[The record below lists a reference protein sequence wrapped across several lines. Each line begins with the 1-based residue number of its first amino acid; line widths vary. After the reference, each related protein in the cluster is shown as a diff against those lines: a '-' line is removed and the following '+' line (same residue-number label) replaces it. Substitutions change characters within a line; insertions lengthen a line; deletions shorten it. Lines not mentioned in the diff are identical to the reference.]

1 MARKFVL
8 IDPSIA
14 SIAGHYYEYAVHVL
28 EAAQRAGYEPY
39 LATHQRFAKSPHK
52 APWRTFALYR
62 VGYWVDKGAPGW
74 VERLLSVAGSLR
86 FRWRLFL
93 NYSMFGLL
101 WAVRDRFGEFLLK
114 QPIDRTHLLSL
125 ATLIPAAILVKV
137 LRFLGLLLFL
147 PVMLLVFLCRSTIR
161 LLKAGG
167 FPESYVRS
175 LLADVADLARFLL
188 QLFAR
193 RNQFRSW
200 LRQYRMLRTFQAD
213 TERLV
218 REIGV
223 SEGDVLFLPTTS
235 ALELMG
241 LSEMLKTRDP
251 KGAPSWHLLFR
262 RDIYRGRETQYAA
275 QDGQLND
282 LRQVMAVAARKF
294 GRHDVRFYTD
304 TEELSAQHNRLGAF
318 SFHTLPIPHTHRPVI
333 TESVRRPITLLYIG
347 DARSEKGY
355 HLIPNLVEDLWK
367 DYILTGR
374 IRFRLQSNF
383 NIPQGEPPIV
393 IARQKLELLAAQAP
407 GSIELRKEAMTSEQ
421 YKEFLLSGDINLLLY
436 DPTNYFARS
445 SGILVEALSTAM
457 PVVAPAGTWLS
468 RQFRDATAQ
477 YQRALRDTTPILRT
491 YQLSDLR
498 WQIKG
503 MRGSPMSENGVTA
516 GHADPAATLLRLPG
530 SASHLLLDLAGP
542 MDCIVS
548 LDQLDAKGNPLTS
561 SRALLEAGPDGSAAT
576 LCALDPGCVRLSI
589 TVASSQ
595 PGLRITLTR
604 MRADLLV
611 HDPCG
616 GTLPLGSVG
625 VAYQDP
631 AGITRAVRELID
643 HFGHYSQSAHAF
655 AHDWQQYHNADRLVS
670 EIIRPGG
677 QR

>member
-1 MARKFVL
+1 VARKFVL

-14 SIAGHYYEYAVHVL
+14 SIAGHYYEYAMHVL
-28 EAAQRAGYEPY
+28 EAAQRAGFEPY
-39 LATHQRFAKSPHK
+39 LATHRRFAKSPHK
-52 APWRTFALYR
+52 APWKTFAIYR
-62 VGYWVDKGAPGW
+62 VGYWVDKGAPGLI
-74 VERLLSVAGSLR
+74 EKLLAAAGNAR

-114 QPIDRTHLLSL
+114 QPVDRPHLLSL

-147 PVMLLVFLCRSTIR
+147 PVALLIFLGRGTAR

-218 REIGV
+218 REIGAG
-223 SEGDVLFLPTTS
+223 EGDVLFLPTTS

-241 LSEMLKTRDP
+241 LSEMLKQRDP
-251 KGAPSWHLLFR
+251 RNGPSWRLLFR
-262 RDIYRGRETQYAA
+262 RDIYRGRETQYGA

-282 LRQVMAVAARKF
+282 LRQVMAVAARKIA
-294 GRHDVRFYTD
+294 RHDVRFYTD
-304 TEELSAQHNRLGAF
+304 TDELSAQHNRLGPLQ
-318 SFHTLPIPHTHRPVI
+318 FHTLPIPHTHRPV
-333 TESVRRPITLLYIG
+333 TSEGRKRPLTLLYIG

-367 DYILTGR
+367 DYIVTGR

-383 NIPQGEPPIV
+383 NVPLGEPPIV

-407 GSIELRKEAMTSEQ
+407 GAIELHKEAMTSER

-436 DPTNYFARS
+436 DPTNYYARS

-468 RQFRDATAQ
+468 RQFRDPTYQ
-477 YQRALRDTTPILRT
+477 YRRSLRDTIPVART
-491 YQLSDLR
+491 YALSDFR
-498 WQIKG
+498 WQAKG
-503 MRGSPMSENGVTA
+503 TRGSPVSGSGVSAGYEN
-516 GHADPAATLLRLPG
+516 PAATLLRLPCR
-530 SASHLLLDLAGP
+530 ASHALIDISGP
-542 MDCIVS
+542 LECVLSIE
-548 LDQLDAKGNPLTS
+548 QLDAKGNALAV
-561 SRALLEAGPDGSAAT
+561 SRTLLEADSDGAAVALCT
-576 LCALDPGCVRLSI
+576 LEEGCARLSI
-589 TVASSQ
+589 AIATPQ
-595 PGLRITLTR
+595 PGLRATVTGLR
-604 MRADLLV
+604 LDLLA
-611 HDPCG
+611 HDPQCG
-616 GTLPLGSVG
+616 SLPMGCIG
-625 VAYQDP
+625 VAYDEP
-631 AGITRAVRELID
+631 AGITAAVRELLD
-643 HFGHYSQSAHAF
+643 HFEHYSRSAHEF
-655 AHDWQQYHNADRLVS
+655 ARGWQQYHNADRLVS
-670 EIIRPGG
+670 EILQPGV
-677 QR
+677 RR